1 MSGKNE
7 QNTTHAHNTHTHT
20 HTHTHTEIT
29 TPKQC
34 EIHVSQDRM
43 FSYTRTHTL
52 RPASGQTHTLSKYNE
67 YTPPTPCYKHNNQK
81 ILNHAKKPTTDTRY
95 NSKPRHTNII
105 HSVHTKKTDS
115 PTHTPTHN
123 NHSCLNP
130 DLFPNT
136 ALHLTQVLPERDRH
150 NQKTHA
156 SSTTRDL
163 TTPHLLRCGEQTTTT
178 SRHTIPHP
186 RLAKEKHILPIS
198 CGQKQEKKTE
208 TPILSQK
215 GHSEHRKDSQ
225 KTKKP
230 HTSTTKKIHSPATRS
245 ISKASQ
251 RGNGLHY

>member
-1 MSGKNE
+1 MNTHPPHPAT
-7 QNTTHAHNTHTHT
+7 NTTTKKFSITPRNPPQIHA
-20 HTHTHTEIT
+20 IT
-29 TPKQC
+29 ANHDTQT
-34 EIHVSQDRM
+34 
-43 FSYTRTHTL
+43 SYT
-52 RPASGQTHTLSKYNE
+52 A
-67 YTPPTPCYKHNNQK
+67 YTQ
-81 ILNHAKKPTTDTRY
+81 
-95 NSKPRHTNII
+95 
-105 HSVHTKKTDS
+105 KKTDS